1 MDEKKL
7 SILFSRYIAKFDVL
21 TNSYYD
27 ESYKWVACQ
36 QFKDCWEPN
45 RSDFADM
52 LKKALGGIGN
62 ITDAGKMRPRKG
74 VELFAEQEPDIVRD
88 MFLALFADGDLKT
101 RVDRF
106 IGSSE
111 ALVRKYG
118 NWSNEQTPSAVM
130 AYLACWKPD
139 EYFFFKPREAWKF
152 ARFVGFEDDWGAAS
166 SFKPGIYC
174 RMCNQL
180 IEAMRQCDE
189 LMQTN
194 KSRFVKDGRKL
205 WPDEALHILAYDLI
219 FCSFSPKYN

>member
-52 LKKALGGIGN
+52 LKKALGGLGN

-139 EYFFFKPREAWKF
+139 EYFFFSREKHGSLRDLLGLKMTGAQHRLLSRMSIVECVINLLKPCVNAT
-152 ARFVGFEDDWGAAS
+152 S
-166 SFKPGIYC
+166 
-174 RMCNQL
+174 
-180 IEAMRQCDE
+180 
-189 LMQTN
+189 
-194 KSRFVKDGRKL
+194 
-205 WPDEALHILAYDLI
+205 
-219 FCSFSPKYN
+219 